1 MKLRLLLAATTA
13 AFVGY
18 SASAS
23 AETKIQWWHAM
34 GGQLGEAVNQIAADF
49 NASQNEVEITP
60 VYKGTYEETLT
71 AGIAAFRAGGQ
82 PNILQVFDAG
92 AATVIGAKGAVL
104 PVQDLLQ
111 GAGAD
116 FNIEDYISGVRY
128 FYADSAGKMI
138 GMPFNSSAPIM
149 YYNTEALEKAGVEA
163 PTTWEE
169 FEAIAP
175 KLKEAGYIAL
185 VQSHLPWEFTE
196 NFLSRNNLQF
206 ATNNNGYDGAVDTKL
221 LVNAEPLK
229 MMFTKLSDWKKEG
242 FFEWYGTG
250 WGDNQTPF
258 EQGKVALWVGSSG
271 SFGGLQK
278 SATMPFGAV
287 PLPCWESIV
296 GEGGCYQSFIG
307 GAALFAMSGKSD
319 EENAATAKFF
329 EYMTSPEVQLMWH
342 KETGYV
348 PITNAAYEAAK
359 SEGYYDETPQA
370 EVGIEQLN
378 MKAGEW
384 TRGYRMGFYVQ
395 IRDIMNREY
404 GKLFTG
410 ETTVDAAFEAIESEG
425 NQLLERF
432 AKTGS

>member
-1 MKLRLLLAATTA
+1 MKLHIFLAATTA
-13 AFVGY
+13 AFVGF
-18 SASAS
+18 SASAF

-34 GGQLGEAVNQIAADF
+34 GGQLGETVNEIAAGF
-49 NASQNEVEITP
+49 NASQDEVEITP

-104 PVQDLLQ
+104 PVQDLLE

-149 YYNTEALEKAGVEA
+149 YYNVEALEKAGVEA
-163 PTTWEE
+163 PKTWEE

-196 NFLSRNNLQF
+196 NFLSRHNLQF

-229 MMFTKLSDWKKEG
+229 MMFSKLVDWKKNG

-271 SFGGLQK
+271 SFGGLKK

-287 PLPCWESIV
+287 PLPCWETIV

-348 PITNAAYEAAK
+348 PITNAAYELAK
-359 SEGYYDETPQA
+359 AEGYYNETPQA

-395 IRDIMNREY
+395 IRDVMNREY

-410 ETTVDAAFEAIESEG
+410 ETTVDAAFQAIEEEG

>member
-1 MKLRLLLAATTA
+1 MKLHIFLAATTA
-13 AFVGY
+13 AFVGF
-18 SASAS
+18 SASAF

-34 GGQLGEAVNQIAADF
+34 GGQLGETVNEIAAGF
-49 NASQNEVEITP
+49 NASQDEVEITP

-92 AATVIGAKGAVL
+92 AATVIGARGAVL
-104 PVQDLLQ
+104 PVQDLLE

-116 FNIEDYISGVRY
+116 FNIEHYISGVRY

-149 YYNTEALEKAGVEA
+149 YYNVEALEKAGVEA
-163 PTTWEE
+163 PKTWEE

-196 NFLSRNNLQF
+196 NFLSRHNLQF

-229 MMFTKLSDWKKEG
+229 MMFSKLVDWKKNG

-271 SFGGLQK
+271 SFGGLKK

-287 PLPCWESIV
+287 PLPCWETIV

-348 PITNAAYEAAK
+348 PITNAAYELAK
-359 SEGYYDETPQA
+359 AEGYYNETPQA

-395 IRDIMNREY
+395 IRDVMNREY

-410 ETTVDAAFEAIESEG
+410 ETTVDAAFQAIEEEG

>member
-1 MKLRLLLAATTA
+1 MKLRILLAATTA
-13 AFVGY
+13 AFVSH
-18 SASAS
+18 SAGAF
-23 AETKIQWWHAM
+23 AETQIQWWHAM
-34 GGQLGEAVNQIAADF
+34 GGQLGETVNQIAADF
-49 NASQNEVEITP
+49 NAAQDEVEITP
-60 VYKGTYEETLT
+60 VFKGTYEEALT

-104 PVQDLLQ
+104 PVQDLLE
-111 GAGAD
+111 GAGAN

-149 YYNTEALEKAGVEA
+149 YYNVEALEKAGVEA
-163 PTTWEE
+163 PKTWEE

-196 NFLSRNNLQF
+196 NFLSRHNLQF

-229 MMFTKLSDWKKEG
+229 MMFTKLVDWKKDG

-258 EQGKVALWVGSSG
+258 EQGKVALWIGSSG

-287 PLPCWESIV
+287 PLPCWEAIV
-296 GEGGCYQSFIG
+296 GKDGCYQSFIG
-307 GAALFAMSGKSD
+307 GAALFAMSGK
-319 EENAATAKFF
+319 
-329 EYMTSPEVQLMWH
+329 
-342 KETGYV
+342 
-348 PITNAAYEAAK
+348 
-359 SEGYYDETPQA
+359 
-370 EVGIEQLN
+370 
-378 MKAGEW
+378 
-384 TRGYRMGFYVQ
+384 
-395 IRDIMNREY
+395 
-404 GKLFTG
+404 
-410 ETTVDAAFEAIESEG
+410 
-425 NQLLERF
+425 
-432 AKTGS
+432 

>member
-1 MKLRLLLAATTA
+1 MKLRILLAATTA
-13 AFVGY
+13 AFVSH
-18 SASAS
+18 SAGAF
-23 AETKIQWWHAM
+23 AETQIQWWHAM
-34 GGQLGEAVNQIAADF
+34 GGQLGETVNQIAADF
-49 NASQNEVEITP
+49 NAAQDEVEITP
-60 VYKGTYEETLT
+60 VFKGTYEEALT

-104 PVQDLLQ
+104 PVQDLLE
-111 GAGAD
+111 GAGAN

-149 YYNTEALEKAGVEA
+149 YYNVEALEKAGVEA
-163 PTTWEE
+163 PKTWEE

-196 NFLSRNNLQF
+196 NFLSRHNLQF

-229 MMFTKLSDWKKEG
+229 MMFTKLVDWKKDG

-258 EQGKVALWVGSSG
+258 EQGKVALWIGSSG

-287 PLPCWESIV
+287 PLPCWEAIV
-296 GEGGCYQSFIG
+296 GKDGCYQSFIG

-319 EENAATAKFF
+319 EENKATAKFF

-348 PITNAAYEAAK
+348 PITTAAYELAK
-359 SEGYYDETPQA
+359 SQGYYNETPQA

-384 TRGYRMGFYVQ
+384 TKGYRMGFYVQ
-395 IRDIMNREY
+395 IRDVMNREY

-410 ETTVDAAFEAIESEG
+410 ETTVDAAFQAIEEEG

>member
-13 AFVGY
+13 AIVGY

-34 GGQLGEAVNQIAADF
+34 GGQLGETVNQIAADF

-104 PVQDLLQ
+104 PVQDLLE

-149 YYNTEALEKAGVEA
+149 YYNAEALEKAGVEA

-196 NFLSRNNLQF
+196 NFMSRNNLQF

-221 LVNAEPLK
+221 LVNTEPLK

-348 PITNAAYEAAK
+348 PITNAAYELAK
-359 SEGYYDETPQA
+359 SEGYYEETPQA

>member
-1 MKLRLLLAATTA
+1 MKLRILLAATTA
-13 AFVGY
+13 AFVSH
-18 SASAS
+18 SAGAF
-23 AETKIQWWHAM
+23 AETQIQWWHAM
-34 GGQLGEAVNQIAADF
+34 GGQLGETVNQIAADF
-49 NASQNEVEITP
+49 NAAQDEVEITP
-60 VYKGTYEETLT
+60 VFKGTYEEALT

-104 PVQDLLQ
+104 PVQDLLE
-111 GAGAD
+111 GAGAN

-149 YYNTEALEKAGVEA
+149 YYNVEALEKAGVEA
-163 PTTWEE
+163 PKTWEE

-196 NFLSRNNLQF
+196 NFLSRHNLQF

-229 MMFTKLSDWKKEG
+229 MMFTKLVDWKKDG

-258 EQGKVALWVGSSG
+258 EQGKVALWIGSSG

-287 PLPCWESIV
+287 PLPCWEAIV
-296 GEGGCYQSFIG
+296 GKDGCYQSFIG

-319 EENAATAKFF
+319 EENKATAKFF

-348 PITNAAYEAAK
+348 PITTAAYELAK
-359 SEGYYDETPQA
+359 SQGYYNETPQA
-370 EVGIEQLN
+370 EVGITQLN

-384 TRGYRMGFYVQ
+384 TKGYRMGFYVQ
-395 IRDIMNREY
+395 IRDVMNREY

-410 ETTVDAAFEAIESEG
+410 ETTVDAAFQAIEEEG

>member
-1 MKLRLLLAATTA
+1 MKLRILLAVTTT
-13 AFVGY
+13 AFVGF
-18 SASAS
+18 SASAF
-23 AETKIQWWHAM
+23 AETKIHWWHAM
-34 GGQLGEAVNQIAADF
+34 GGQLGETVNEIAAGF
-49 NASQNEVEITP
+49 NASQDEVEITP
-60 VYKGTYEETLT
+60 VFKGTYEEALT

-104 PVQDLLQ
+104 PVQDLLE

-149 YYNTEALEKAGVEA
+149 YYNVEALEKAGVEA
-163 PTTWEE
+163 PKTWEE

-196 NFLSRNNLQF
+196 NFLSRHNLQF

-221 LVNAEPLK
+221 LVNGEPLK
-229 MMFTKLSDWKKEG
+229 MMFSKLVDWKKNG

-271 SFGGLQK
+271 SFGGLKK

-287 PLPCWESIV
+287 PLPCWEAIV

-348 PITNAAYEAAK
+348 PITNAAYELAK
-359 SEGYYDETPQA
+359 AEGYYNETPQA

-395 IRDIMNREY
+395 IRDVMNREY

-410 ETTVDAAFEAIESEG
+410 ETTVDAAFQAIEEEG

>member
-1 MKLRLLLAATTA
+1 MKLRILLAATTA
-13 AFVGY
+13 AFVSH
-18 SASAS
+18 SAGAF
-23 AETKIQWWHAM
+23 AETQIQWWHAM
-34 GGQLGEAVNQIAADF
+34 GGQLGETVNQIAADF
-49 NASQNEVEITP
+49 NAAQDEVEITP
-60 VYKGTYEETLT
+60 VFKGTYEEALT

-104 PVQDLLQ
+104 PVQDLLE
-111 GAGAD
+111 GAGAN

-149 YYNTEALEKAGVEA
+149 YYNVEALEKAGVEA
-163 PTTWEE
+163 PKTWEE

-196 NFLSRNNLQF
+196 NFLSRHNLQF

-229 MMFTKLSDWKKEG
+229 MMFTKLVDWKKDG

-258 EQGKVALWVGSSG
+258 EQGKVALWIGSSG

-287 PLPCWESIV
+287 PLPCWEAIV
-296 GEGGCYQSFIG
+296 GKDGCYQSFIG

-319 EENAATAKFF
+319 EENKATAKFF

-348 PITNAAYEAAK
+348 PITTAAYELAK
-359 SEGYYDETPQA
+359 SQGYYNETPQA
-370 EVGIEQLN
+370 EVGITQLN

-384 TRGYRMGFYVQ
+384 TKGYRMGFYVQ
-395 IRDIMNREY
+395 IRDVMNREY

-410 ETTVDAAFEAIESEG
+410 ETTVDAAFQAIEDEG